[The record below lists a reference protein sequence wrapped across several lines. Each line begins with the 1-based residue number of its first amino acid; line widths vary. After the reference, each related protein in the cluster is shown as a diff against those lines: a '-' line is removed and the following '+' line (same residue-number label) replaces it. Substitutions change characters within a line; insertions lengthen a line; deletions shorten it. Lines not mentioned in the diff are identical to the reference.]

1 MNKDNEILSRLMSIE
16 STNEEIYKEI
26 IRLQK
31 DLKMKRFEELQT
43 KMLVEDIYDYIKV
56 SNCEKKNYLKKWK
69 VKKKYDIVCA
79 EIDALVRRR
88 YFENNRK

>member
-1 MNKDNEILSRLMSIE
+1 MNKDNEILSRLVSIE

-56 SNCEKKNYLKKWK
+56 SDCEKKLLEK
-69 VKKKYDIVCA
+69 VESKEKIWYSVCW
-79 EIDALVRRR
+79 
-88 YFENNRK
+88 NRCFS

>member
-31 DLKMKRFEELQT
+31 DLKDEE
-43 KMLVEDIYDYIKV
+43 I
-56 SNCEKKNYLKKWK
+56 
-69 VKKKYDIVCA
+69 
-79 EIDALVRRR
+79 
-88 YFENNRK
+88 

>member
-31 DLKMKRFEELQT
+31 YLKIKRFEELQN
-43 KMLVEDIYDYIKV
+43 KML
-56 SNCEKKNYLKKWK
+56 
-69 VKKKYDIVCA
+69 
-79 EIDALVRRR
+79 
-88 YFENNRK
+88 F

>member
-31 DLKMKRFEELQT
+31 DLKNFR
-43 KMLVEDIYDYIKV
+43 
-56 SNCEKKNYLKKWK
+56 LK
-69 VKKKYDIVCA
+69 C
-79 EIDALVRRR
+79 
-88 YFENNRK
+88 